1 LIDAFQPEGITK
13 LMIDSI
19 FMMPHLGVL
28 SKVKP
33 DAALNVLTKDC
44 LVVVGTCIAPK
55 GLAKDGA
62 DALSIT
68 ATLPD
73 GTSLDKTIPYGT
85 MEMIPLG
92 ERETIN
98 MVIKPQSGLN
108 MGKGN
113 GKSLE
118 TTVSGGVVGL
128 IFDTRGRP
136 LVLPENDKERREK
149 LIKWYLSLGVYPE
162 KILKGYL

>member
-1 LIDAFQPEGITK
+1 LIDAFQPEGITT

-19 FMMPHLGVL
+19 FMTPHLGVL

-44 LVVVGTCIAPK
+44 LVRVGTCIAPK
-55 GLAKDGA
+55 GQAKNDV
-62 DALSIT
+62 DALHIT
-68 ATLPD
+68 AELPD
-73 GTSLDKTIPYGT
+73 GSTLDKTIPYGT
-85 MEMIPLG
+85 MEMIPLS
-92 ERETIN
+92 ERESIN
-98 MVIKPQSGLN
+98 IVITPHSSLDV
-108 MGKGN
+108 GN
-113 GKSLE
+113 GRGKRLE

-136 LVLPENDKERREK
+136 LVLPEDDKERREK

-162 KILKGYL
+162 KKLKGYM